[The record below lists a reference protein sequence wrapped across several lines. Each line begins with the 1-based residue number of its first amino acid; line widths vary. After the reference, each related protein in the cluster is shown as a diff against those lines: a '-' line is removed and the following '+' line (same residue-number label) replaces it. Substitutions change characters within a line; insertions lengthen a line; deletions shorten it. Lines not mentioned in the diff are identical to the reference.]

1 MVVIG
6 LFLNVAVVAL
16 LCWALVSLAIHALPV
31 FVGFLVFFA
40 IQTAGQGAF
49 LAAVGAVMTGGAV
62 WGVGRTAMFSAR
74 SSGLRL
80 LVAAMFALPAALAGY
95 HLLHGLAAIRPAS
108 DTWRTVIGLIGALA
122 IGATALARLVTDP
135 AKTLHVDG
143 PMR

>member
-6 LFLNVAVVAL
+6 FCLNVALVAF
-16 LCWALVSLAIHALPV
+16 LCWALFRLAIHALPA

-40 IQTAGQGAF
+40 IKAAGQGAL

-62 WGVGRTAMFSAR
+62 WGVGRTALLSAR

-80 LVAAMFALPAALAGY
+80 LVAATFALPAALAAY
-95 HLLHGLAAIRPAS
+95 HLLHGLAAIGPAS

-122 IGATALARLVTDP
+122 IGATALARLVMNP
-135 AKTLHVDG
+135 AKTMHVDG